1 MLPVSSRA
9 LALTIWCAALL
20 ASSSS
25 RSTAFAQDL
34 SVETTLLASQID
46 LLDLVMSGSVI
57 IGGVGWDGMAEE
69 IAYGKR
75 KGGSEQARLCAQ
87 TRW

>member
-1 MLPVSSRA
+1 M
-9 LALTIWCAALL
+9 
-20 ASSSS
+20 
-25 RSTAFAQDL
+25 
-34 SVETTLLASQID
+34 ETTLLASQID